1 MSLTR
6 ELNNLNSPLNLWFEQ
21 QSSPKI
27 EMLIA
32 HHNRE
37 MARSSK
43 ITPQGE
49 IENFGLLGTAFIYGF
64 RWHWHLLDR
73 AELYEALPAYI
84 AAEHLGQLDA
94 FFALLKA
101 KDLTQRAIACLV
113 FAGWEQ
119 YYRSGRVLPI
129 LTSLIRDSNC
139 LKPNQNIR
147 PMVEDLVCL
156 FKTISSAWLAHSLNT
171 TNIYFNPT
179 FAGSYYIAADAQL
192 ISSNTL
198 IRCYTTLKHRPM
210 TKKHFYQQLAYA
222 LMDWDNRYNLTHL
235 CWYYSRQ
242 QAVFIHPLEQLGNLK
257 QMRSKFKQFLIS
269 NY

>member
-1 MSLTR
+1 
-6 ELNNLNSPLNLWFEQ
+6 
-21 QSSPKI
+21 
-27 EMLIA
+27 
-32 HHNRE
+32 
-37 MARSSK
+37 MARSPK
-43 ITPQGE
+43 ITPQGK
-49 IENFGLLGTAFIYGF
+49 IENFALLGTAFIYGF
-64 RWHWHLLDR
+64 RWHWHLLNCQ
-73 AELYEALPAYI
+73 ELYEALPAYI
-84 AAEHLGQLDA
+84 AAEYLGQLDT

-101 KDLTQRAIACLV
+101 KDLTQRAIACLI

-129 LTSLIRDSNC
+129 LTALMRDSYC
-139 LKPNQNIR
+139 LKPTAQIQ
-147 PMVEDLVCL
+147 PMVEDLICL
-156 FKTISSAWLAHSLNT
+156 LETIPTAWTTHSLST

-179 FAGSYYIAADAQL
+179 FAGSLYLAADAQL

-222 LMDWDNRYNLTHL
+222 LMDWDDRYNLTHL

-242 QAVFIHPLEQLGNLK
+242 QTVFIHPLEQLGNIE
-257 QMRSKFKQFLIS
+257 QMRCEFKQFLIS

>member
-6 ELNNLNSPLNLWFEQ
+6 ELNNQHSPLTQWFEQ
-21 QSSPKI
+21 RFSYKM
-27 EMLIA
+27 ELLAA

-37 MARSSK
+37 MTRSPK
-43 ITPQGE
+43 IVPQGE

-64 RWHWHLLDR
+64 RWHWHLLKR
-73 AELYEALPAYI
+73 AQLCETLPAYI
-84 AAEHLGQLDA
+84 AAEHLGQLNN

-101 KDLTQRAIACLV
+101 KNTTQKAIACLV

-129 LTSLIRDSNC
+129 LTSLMRNGHC
-139 LKPNQNIR
+139 LKPSRNLKPII
-147 PMVEDLVCL
+147 EDLVCL
-156 FKTISSAWLAHSLNT
+156 LETIPSTWNSHSFNV
-171 TNIYFNPT
+171 TNVCFNPT
-179 FAGSYYIAADAQL
+179 FAGSYYLAADAQL
-192 ISSNTL
+192 ISSNTI

-210 TKKHFYQQLAYA
+210 TKKHLYQQLAYA
-222 LMDWDNRYNLTHL
+222 LMDWDDRYNLTHL

-242 QAVFIHPLEQLGNLK
+242 QAIFIHPLKQLVALE
-257 QMRSKFKQFLIS
+257 QMRCEFREFLIS